1 MGPQTPLQV
10 LYQSW
15 VDTELGEID
24 LSEWVDSN
32 SERLEQ
38 ARDIATSSKIA
49 LSQKRADKWNVRAK
63 DRTFQVGD
71 KVLIRKPRLN
81 AKLRESWEGPGVVIA
96 VNSPMPYRVEKDK
109 RVLNTVHIQQL
120 KLFIESKKVTRVT
133 AVLVQDTEKDEITN
147 RYAEAKVEPQ
157 QLTREQQQQLDQL
170 LKKHSQVLTKEPG
183 LTDVTTFDIDT
194 GDASP
199 VYQRPYN
206 TPVSLRSSVDS
217 EIDWLLERG
226 YIRPSSSP
234 WASPMVTVKKLDGSA
249 RLCVD
254 LRKVNEL
261 TRQTPFYMP
270 RVEEVLEGVGQA
282 AFISKLDL
290 SKGYYQVQLTERAIP
305 RTAFTS
311 HKGTFEFTLMP
322 FGVKNAP
329 AAFQSLMQTVLAN
342 HSAHATAYMDDVVI
356 FSSSWDEHIQHIDT
370 VLETLRQA
378 GLTAN
383 PAKCRWGGRS
393 IEFLGHNIGNG
404 MMSIPEHRVTVLAD
418 YTLPT
423 TKKGLRAFLGSVG
436 FYRRYLKQ
444 LASQTALL
452 TPLTTK
458 QAPQRVEWT
467 VEGELA
473 FSTICNFVSN
483 MCQLCIPL
491 ADDHLSIVTDASGK
505 GIGAILQVRRENEW
519 QPAAFFSRQLR
530 GAENRY
536 SATELEAL
544 ALAEMIHHFAY
555 YLCGRPFVAYTDHK
569 PLEQLLTSPRLN
581 PRLQRFSFKLQQWL
595 VTIEYIP
602 GETNTMADALSREE
616 WRNDKRTGE
625 KKSTTRTTTVMPDK
639 LGISLAAGDVEGTPP
654 QRGEGQLGSC
664 QKSPERAEL

>member
-1 MGPQTPLQV
+1 M
-10 LYQSW
+10 
-15 VDTELGEID
+15 
-24 LSEWVDSN
+24 
-32 SERLEQ
+32 
-38 ARDIATSSKIA
+38 
-49 LSQKRADKWNVRAK
+49 SQKRADKWNVRAK

-71 KVLIRKPRLN
+71 KVLIRKPGLD

-96 VNSPMPYRVEKDK
+96 VNSPMSYRVETDK

-133 AVLVQDTEKDEITN
+133 AVLEQDTEKDEITN

-157 QLTREQQQQLDQL
+157 QLTGEQQQQLDQL

-234 WASPMVTVKKLDGSA
+234 WASPMVTVKKPDGSA

-254 LRKVNEL
+254 FRKVNEL

-282 AFISKLDL
+282 AFISKLDP

-311 HKGTFEFTLMP
+311 HKGTFEFTRMP

-342 HSAHATAYMDDVVI
+342 HSTHATAYMDDVII
-356 FSSSWDEHIQHIDT
+356 FSSSWDEHIRHIDT

-378 GLTAN
+378 GLTVN
-383 PAKCRWGGRS
+383 PVGG
-393 IEFLGHNIGNG
+393 
-404 MMSIPEHRVTVLAD
+404 
-418 YTLPT
+418 
-423 TKKGLRAFLGSVG
+423 
-436 FYRRYLKQ
+436 
-444 LASQTALL
+444 
-452 TPLTTK
+452 
-458 QAPQRVEWT
+458 
-467 VEGELA
+467 
-473 FSTICNFVSN
+473 
-483 MCQLCIPL
+483 
-491 ADDHLSIVTDASGK
+491 
-505 GIGAILQVRRENEW
+505 
-519 QPAAFFSRQLR
+519 
-530 GAENRY
+530 
-536 SATELEAL
+536 
-544 ALAEMIHHFAY
+544 
-555 YLCGRPFVAYTDHK
+555 
-569 PLEQLLTSPRLN
+569 
-581 PRLQRFSFKLQQWL
+581 
-595 VTIEYIP
+595 
-602 GETNTMADALSREE
+602 
-616 WRNDKRTGE
+616 
-625 KKSTTRTTTVMPDK
+625 
-639 LGISLAAGDVEGTPP
+639 
-654 QRGEGQLGSC
+654 
-664 QKSPERAEL
+664 